1 MVTCHPNFYLYN
13 IYEGEKMVPYKFR
26 RIVLTI
32 ISILLLAYSGFK
44 IGVWLKENSE
54 SKAIEQDYIDQAFI
68 LGDAYEEEQ
77 EGEKEET
84 LKLDMEFLKS
94 KNDTTRGWIKVGG
107 TNINY
112 PVVQA
117 GDNDFYLT
125 HNFYK
130 QYSGVGWVFA
140 DYRNKFDGT
149 DRNIIIYGHNRR
161 DGTMFGTLKNILKE
175 DWYNNNSTITFFDEK
190 GQRECKIFAVYRVP
204 KEDYYITTS
213 FNDDEEYKEF
223 INTLKGRSLKNF
235 GVDVTTE
242 NKILTL
248 STCANDNRYRV
259 VLHAV
264 FE

>member
-1 MVTCHPNFYLYN
+1 
-13 IYEGEKMVPYKFR
+13 MVPYKFR

-54 SKAIEQDYIDQAFI
+54 SKAIEQDYINQAFI

-77 EGEKEET
+77 EEEKEET

-213 FNDDEEYKEF
+213 FSDDEEYKEF
-223 INTLKGRSLKNF
+223 INTLKGRSIKNF